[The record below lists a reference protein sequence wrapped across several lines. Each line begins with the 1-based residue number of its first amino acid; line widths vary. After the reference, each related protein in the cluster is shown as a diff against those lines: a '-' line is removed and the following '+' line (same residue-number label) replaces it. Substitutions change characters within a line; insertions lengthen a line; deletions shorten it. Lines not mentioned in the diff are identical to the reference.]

1 MGKVK
6 TVVMGDLEAEEKARE
21 KERAKREAKK
31 QTRAVQ
37 KSLEG
42 ETQAELQKTDTKREE
57 KVAEKSATKHKED
70 INESPTEAEVVMAEA
85 EEAVEIKAEKKSAK
99 KKAVKTENK
108 YTFQPGKKYVAAASL
123 VDKSK
128 TYSLTEAIEL
138 VKKTSYSKFDGTVEV
153 HLNVS
158 DKGLRG
164 TVSLPHGTGRE
175 VRVKIADDK
184 LITDLTAS
192 GKIDFDI
199 LVASPDMMP
208 KLAKVAKILGPKG
221 LMPNPKTNTIS
232 SEPEKLV
239 KELSSGKIQWK
250 TETNFP
256 IIHSVLGKVSF
267 DTKKLEENYLALAKS
282 IGKDKIQSVF
292 LKATMG
298 PAIGLAL

>member
-6 TVVMGDLEAEEKARE
+6 TVIMGDLEAEEKARE

-31 QTRAVQ
+31 QTKAIK
-37 KSLEG
+37 KSIDVG
-42 ETQAELQKTDTKREE
+42 TQEQVNKTESKREE
-57 KVAEKSATKHKED
+57 KAAEKTATKHQED
-70 INESPTEAEVVMAEA
+70 VNESPTVAEVEMVEQ
-85 EEAVEIKAEKKSAK
+85 EEAAEIKEEKKAK
-99 KKAVKTENK
+99 KKAAKAEDK
-108 YTFQPGKKYVAAASL
+108 YTFRPGKKYAAAASL
-123 VDKSK
+123 VDRNK
-128 TYSLTEAIEL
+128 TYSPADAIDL

-153 HLNVS
+153 HLNTT

-175 VRVKIADDK
+175 VKVRIADDK
-184 LITDLTAS
+184 LITDLMAS

-208 KLAKVAKILGPKG
+208 KLAKIAKILGPKG

-250 TETNFP
+250 TEANFP

-267 DTKKLEENYLALAKS
+267 EPKKLEENYQALIKS
-282 IGKDKIQSVF
+282 ITKEKIQSVY

-298 PAIGLAL
+298 PTVRVLI